1 MNCVLDVRDGTHDS
15 PKYYNEGIPFVTS
28 KNLKN
33 GTIDFSTCKLISKE
47 DSLKYNERSRVDD
60 YDILFAM
67 IGTIGNPTIVKKD
80 RDFSIKNVALFKNIS
95 RDLLSENWVKC
106 VLECVTSKMKSDAQG
121 GLQPFVS
128 LDFLRNYIMPLPP
141 ISEQKR
147 ILSTINKMNICVQN
161 INSDFNS
168 LITYVNFAKRKILDG
183 VFGENS
189 SYKSYYENK
198 ISITNDIEILD
209 NLFDFARPAVMAV
222 IVFIFFASTMMIYMT
237 AMRGELVI
245 IIFVIAV
252 LFCIKKNVNIRKM
265 ITVLFP
271 LVTFVAFFP
280 IYRKYSL
287 YGGIFIYDQM
297 DISTYPTF
305 WFLTP
310 FYQTLA
316 DSIRVFD
323 VVTEMY
329 PTHYSFGIF
338 SYSLLSQIPFVDIGS
353 DVSSAIADYTN
364 SHFYSGLTSTYLGP
378 IYADGGLFLSVIY
391 TFVIALWCRYVYSKF
406 VKKKDYMWTILY
418 AFMFFHSLMLCYGN
432 TIIELS
438 FVFYYSV
445 IYIFC
450 RTVIK
455 RGTKYELCTSVNS
468 NIK

>member
-189 SYKSYYENK
+189 SYKSYYGKRTKTTLSKLIPQDKIGDGDWVLSENMDENGEYALLQLK
-198 ISITNDIEILD
+198 HIGQGTYLNKSFCHVNNNFFQSNNCTEIRENFILINRLIADNMNVCILPNLGFKCITAVDVCWIAPSIEYNQKYLLYYLLSPSFQKKVQLKTSGTTRKRISKKNLISLELNIHDIEYQESIALEIEKMFKILD
-209 NLFDFARPAVMAV
+209 S
-222 IVFIFFASTMMIYMT
+222 IVS
-237 AMRGELVI
+237 
-245 IIFVIAV
+245 
-252 LFCIKKNVNIRKM
+252 
-265 ITVLFP
+265 
-271 LVTFVAFFP
+271 
-280 IYRKYSL
+280 
-287 YGGIFIYDQM
+287 
-297 DISTYPTF
+297 
-305 WFLTP
+305 
-310 FYQTLA
+310 
-316 DSIRVFD
+316 
-323 VVTEMY
+323 
-329 PTHYSFGIF
+329 
-338 SYSLLSQIPFVDIGS
+338 
-353 DVSSAIADYTN
+353 
-364 SHFYSGLTSTYLGP
+364 
-378 IYADGGLFLSVIY
+378 
-391 TFVIALWCRYVYSKF
+391 
-406 VKKKDYMWTILY
+406 
-418 AFMFFHSLMLCYGN
+418 
-432 TIIELS
+432 
-438 FVFYYSV
+438 
-445 IYIFC
+445 
-450 RTVIK
+450 
-455 RGTKYELCTSVNS
+455 
-468 NIK
+468 